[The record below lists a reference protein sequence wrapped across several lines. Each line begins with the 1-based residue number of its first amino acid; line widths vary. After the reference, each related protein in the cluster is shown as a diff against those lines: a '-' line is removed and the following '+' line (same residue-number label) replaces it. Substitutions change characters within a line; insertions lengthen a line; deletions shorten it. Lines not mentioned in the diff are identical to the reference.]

1 MTQST
6 SQVQL
11 PNDADAS
18 GRSFGQPEL
27 EQLRRVI
34 ESGTLNCTRGR
45 AVKELEQHFA
55 KMLGVKHARAVTSG
69 TAAVHCAVSA
79 MGLEPGDEVITTPIT
94 DMGAITPILYQGG
107 IPVFADVDPLTLNVT
122 AETIER
128 KITKRTRAIIVT
140 HLFGDPCEM
149 DAILALAARHKLPII
164 EDAAQSILATYNGR
178 QTGTLGAIGCFSFQ
192 QGKHMTCGE
201 GGMVVTNDDALAR
214 HVRLFSD
221 KAWGYGDPKP
231 DHYFMAPNYRMTELQ
246 GAVALAQAE
255 RLGPW
260 IDHRIA
266 MVDLLHKLV
275 ADVRGVHMPLRAAQ
289 RRNVYWRIA
298 LRVDDTVPGGA
309 VAFGA
314 QLRERGVACAP
325 RYIVKPAFEC
335 EVLRDQR
342 AFGKSGWPWV
352 GEQRRND
359 PPVVYDRA
367 QTPGVIQGLD
377 HVVVLSI
384 NERYQPEHI
393 RMVAQAIRE
402 AAGALVKA

>member
-1 MTQST
+1 VTQSIT
-6 SQVQL
+6 QVQL

-18 GRSFGQPEL
+18 GRSFGQAEL
-27 EQLRRVI
+27 EQLRKVI

-45 AVKELEQHFA
+45 AVKELEQRFA
-55 KMLGVKHARAVTSG
+55 QVLGVKHARAVTSG
-69 TAAVHCAVSA
+69 TAAVHCAISA
-79 MGLEPGDEVITTPIT
+79 LNLEPGDEVVTTPIT
-94 DMGAITPILYQGG
+94 DMGAITPILYQAG
-107 IPVFADVDPLTLNVT
+107 IPVFADVDPETLNVT
-122 AETIER
+122 AATIER
-128 KITKRTRAIIVT
+128 KLTRRTRAIVVT

-149 DAILALAARHKLPII
+149 DAILALAAKHNLPVI

-214 HVRLFSD
+214 HIRLFSD

-246 GAVALAQAE
+246 GAVALAQID
-255 RLGPW
+255 RLAPW

-275 ADVRGVHMPLRAAQ
+275 AGVPGVHMPERKPH
-289 RRNVYWRIA
+289 RRHVYWRIA
-298 LRVDDTVPGGA
+298 LRVDDSVPGGA

-314 QLRERGVACAP
+314 QLRDRGVACAP

-335 EVLRDQR
+335 EVLRDHR
-342 AFGKSGWPWV
+342 AFGKSGFPWV
-352 GEQRRND
+352 GEHRRND

>member
-1 MTQST
+1 M
-6 SQVQL
+6 SQPTPQVNL

-79 MGLEPGDEVITTPIT
+79 MGLEPGDEVISTPIT

-107 IPVFADVDPLTLNVT
+107 IPVFADVEADTLNVT
-122 AETIER
+122 AATIE
-128 KITKRTRAIIVT
+128 KKLTKRTRAILVT

-149 DAILALAARHKLPII
+149 DAIMELAAKHKLPVI
-164 EDAAQSILATYNGR
+164 EDAAQSILATYKGK
-178 QTGTLGAIGCFSFQ
+178 QTGTIGNIGCFSFQ

-255 RLGPW
+255 RLAPW

-266 MVDLLHKLV
+266 MVELLHKLV
-275 ADVRGVHMPLRAAQ
+275 ADVPGVHMPVRKAH
-289 RRNVYWRIA
+289 RRHVYWRIA
-298 LRVDDTVPGGA
+298 LRVDDSVPGGS

-335 EVLRDQR
+335 EVLRDHK

-367 QTPGVIQGLD
+367 QTPGVIKGLEQ
-377 HVVVLSI
+377 VVVLSV

-402 AAGALVKA
+402 AAGALVKV